1 MLLCIRFL
9 VYCVDDKA
17 SSVQLQA
24 KQAAFLSNAA
34 MVEAHNR
41 DASQSYKMELNRFS
55 DWTQVTLPPLP
66 EDQLKRFTE
75 LSLCHCEDCTSTNS
89 LKLCPGDIRLLKTE
103 SPQ

>member
-9 VYCVDDKA
+9 VYFVDDKA

-55 DWTQVTLPPLP
+55 DWTKVSYL
-66 EDQLKRFTE
+66 
-75 LSLCHCEDCTSTNS
+75 LSLKINSSALPDPHCVTV
-89 LKLCPGDIRLLKTE
+89 KTVHQ
-103 SPQ
+103 PTH